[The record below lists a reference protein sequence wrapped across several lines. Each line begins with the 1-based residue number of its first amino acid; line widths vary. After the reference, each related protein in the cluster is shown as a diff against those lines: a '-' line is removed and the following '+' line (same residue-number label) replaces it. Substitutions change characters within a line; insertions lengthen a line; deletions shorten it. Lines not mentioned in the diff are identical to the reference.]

1 MRYITFIFTLFILFS
16 CNNEE
21 ENDSNFSYLPDAVGG
36 YSTIN
41 IIADQ
46 NLWDYGLKKYVE
58 PIFTKEIEGL
68 LNKEPE
74 FDIQT
79 IRSKAFNRLFQRQR
93 FILMFVSS
101 NKINSEVVTVKKDV
115 YAKGQIIVQ
124 VSGKSEKDAIK
135 VFNQKKAQIF
145 TLLDNHRT
153 SIIQQLAKSKN
164 NKSLEKQLSNSQ
176 GINLV
181 IPQSYTLA
189 LDTTNFFYV
198 TKKAKIKC
206 EKINHGNC
214 YIQTGIFT
222 YFFDYSS
229 QDIFT
234 PNKFIAMRD
243 SITKL
248 YIEGSSQNDSLRSYM
263 KVYKELPISSENI
276 NLNGKYGYEVKG
288 WWDLQNGTMGGPF
301 VSVAY
306 VDELRNRVIVSDAFV
321 FGPNFNKRRFIKEL
335 EAVCLSIRAN

>member
-206 EKINHGNC
+206 EKFNHGNC

>member
-1 MRYITFIFTLFILFS
+1 MRYITFIFTLFIFFS

-206 EKINHGNC
+206 EKFNHGNC

-301 VSVAY
+301 ISVAY

>member
-1 MRYITFIFTLFILFS
+1 MRYITFIFTLCIFFS

-36 YSTIN
+36 YSTLN

-164 NKSLEKQLSNSQ
+164 NKPLEKQLSNSQ

-206 EKINHGNC
+206 EKFNHGNC

>member
-206 EKINHGNC
+206 EKFNHGNC

-335 EAVCLSIRAN
+335 EAVCLSIRSN

>member
-1 MRYITFIFTLFILFS
+1 LFS

-206 EKINHGNC
+206 EKFNHGNC

>member
-1 MRYITFIFTLFILFS
+1 MRYITFIFTLFIMFS

-206 EKINHGNC
+206 EKFNHGNC

>member
-1 MRYITFIFTLFILFS
+1 MRYITFIFTLCIFFS

-164 NKSLEKQLSNSQ
+164 NKPLEKQLSNSQ

-206 EKINHGNC
+206 EKFNHGNC

>member
-153 SIIQQLAKSKN
+153 YIIQQLAKSKN

-206 EKINHGNC
+206 EKFNHGNC

>member
-164 NKSLEKQLSNSQ
+164 NKPLEKQLSNSQ

-206 EKINHGNC
+206 EKFNHGNC

>member
-1 MRYITFIFTLFILFS
+1 MRYITFIFTLCIFFS

-101 NKINSEVVTVKKDV
+101 KKINSEVVTVKKDV

-124 VSGKSEKDAIK
+124 ISGKSEKDAIK
-135 VFNQKKAQIF
+135 VFNQKKKQIF
-145 TLLDNHRT
+145 TLLNNHRT

-164 NKSLEKQLSNSQ
+164 NKPLEKQLSNSQ

-181 IPQSYTLA
+181 IPQSYNLA

-206 EKINHGNC
+206 EKFNHGNC

-243 SITKL
+243 SITKI
-248 YIEGSSQNDSLRSYM
+248 YIKGSSQNDSSRSYM

>member
-135 VFNQKKAQIF
+135 IFNQKKEQIF

-164 NKSLEKQLSNSQ
+164 NKPLEKQLSNSQ

-181 IPQSYTLA
+181 IPQSYNLA

-206 EKINHGNC
+206 EKFNHGNC

>member
-1 MRYITFIFTLFILFS
+1 MRYITFIFTLCIFFS

-206 EKINHGNC
+206 EKFNHGNC

>member
-1 MRYITFIFTLFILFS
+1 MRYITFIFTLCIFFS

-101 NKINSEVVTVKKDV
+101 KKINSEVVTVKKDV

-124 VSGKSEKDAIK
+124 VSGKSEMRAVK
-135 VFNQKKAQIF
+135 VFN
-145 TLLDNHRT
+145 
-153 SIIQQLAKSKN
+153 
-164 NKSLEKQLSNSQ
+164 EKQLKISSVENEKSISIGFQ
-176 GINLV
+176 HGINFL
-181 IPQSYTLA
+181 IGANL
-189 LDTTNFFYV
+189 LTNV
-198 TKKAKIKC
+198 
-206 EKINHGNC
+206 
-214 YIQTGIFT
+214 
-222 YFFDYSS
+222 S
-229 QDIFT
+229 
-234 PNKFIAMRD
+234 
-243 SITKL
+243 
-248 YIEGSSQNDSLRSYM
+248 
-263 KVYKELPISSENI
+263 
-276 NLNGKYGYEVKG
+276 NL
-288 WWDLQNGTMGGPF
+288 L
-301 VSVAY
+301 
-306 VDELRNRVIVSDAFV
+306 
-321 FGPNFNKRRFIKEL
+321 
-335 EAVCLSIRAN
+335 

>member
-1 MRYITFIFTLFILFS
+1 MRYITFIFTLCIFFS

-74 FDIQT
+74 FDIHT

-135 VFNQKKAQIF
+135 VFNQNKAKIF

-164 NKSLEKQLSNSQ
+164 NKPLEKQLSNSQ

-181 IPQSYTLA
+181 IPQSYNLA
-189 LDTTNFFYV
+189 LDTTNFFYM

-206 EKINHGNC
+206 EKFNHGNC

-229 QDIFT
+229 QEIFT

-263 KVYKELPISSENI
+263 KVYKELPISTENI
-276 NLNGKYGYEVKG
+276 NLKGKYGYKVKG

-335 EAVCLSIRAN
+335 EAICLSIRAI

>member
-36 YSTIN
+36 YSTLN

-164 NKSLEKQLSNSQ
+164 NKPLEKQLSNSQ

-206 EKINHGNC
+206 EKFNHGNC

>member
-181 IPQSYTLA
+181 IPQSYNLA

-206 EKINHGNC
+206 EKFNHGNC

>member
-1 MRYITFIFTLFILFS
+1 MRYITFIFTLCIFFS

-36 YSTIN
+36 YSTLN

-164 NKSLEKQLSNSQ
+164 NKPLEKQLSNSQ

-206 EKINHGNC
+206 EKFNHGNC

-263 KVYKELPISSENI
+263 KVYKELPISSKNI